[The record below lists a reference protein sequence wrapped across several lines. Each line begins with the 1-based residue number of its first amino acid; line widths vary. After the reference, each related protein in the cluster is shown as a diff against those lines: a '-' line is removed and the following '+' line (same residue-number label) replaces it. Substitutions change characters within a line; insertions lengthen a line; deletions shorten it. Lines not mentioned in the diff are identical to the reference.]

1 MVGSRFLYNNVSL
14 GGGAIAISGPNPLL
28 EIIDS
33 LFYGN
38 GIYTGTLYPPSLFLP
53 PPSSPLF
60 PITSSLQRCAL
71 CSKPLKMIISC
82 VLFSFPFILKGW
94 QLVHSLN
101 IFFFLLYYQSIFH
114 IGIKPIE
121 GREITLVLQS
131 SLCAKEFAFVFT
143 LTAFSQF
150 CLVQRFISFY
160 RWNSYRWGRS
170 NLYRCTPFG

>member
-101 IFFFLLYYQSIFH
+101 IFFFFVILSKYISHRYKAHRRKGNYTSSTVIPLCKRICICFYSHGFFTILFSTKIYFLLQM
-114 IGIKPIE
+114 E
-121 GREITLVLQS
+121 QL
-131 SLCAKEFAFVFT
+131 
-143 LTAFSQF
+143 
-150 CLVQRFISFY
+150 
-160 RWNSYRWGRS
+160 
-170 NLYRCTPFG
+170 